1 MFAVDARGRKDT
13 NWIGTGR
20 VAGGAFGAK
29 DFTALFSHANIIQ
42 CKASGQDPTVNIAV
56 CVSEKKDLLASCDP
70 QGNLGPNMINQ
81 DGAGATKVSD
91 GPEIPSMLIVY
102 GHPALFVVIHRH
114 LRSVRNI

>member
-29 DFTALFSHANIIQ
+29 DFTALFSHANIIK
-42 CKASGQDPTVNIAV
+42 CEASGQNPTVDIAV
-56 CVSEKKDLLASCDP
+56 CISEEKDLLASCNP

-81 DGAGATKVSD
+81 DGAGANTFDADCTRS
-91 GPEIPSMLIVY
+91 Y
-102 GHPALFVVIHRH
+102 GVVCHHPQKL
-114 LRSVRNI
+114 L